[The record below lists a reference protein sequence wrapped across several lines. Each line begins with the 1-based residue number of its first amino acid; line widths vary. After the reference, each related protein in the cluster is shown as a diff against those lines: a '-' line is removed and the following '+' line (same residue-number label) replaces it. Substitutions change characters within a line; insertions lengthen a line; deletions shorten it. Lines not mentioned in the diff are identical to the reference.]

1 VSQSVSQFVSE
12 VVSET
17 VPPLSSEPTAR
28 HPAVAWLRRQARPV
42 RRVAHAVTPAAVA
55 EALAYAEYARA
66 RFATRN
72 PKTFNDKIHYKM
84 FRDHRPLLTTFAD
97 KVAVRDYVTR
107 VIGPQVLPHLIAVT
121 DDPSELRGLD
131 LPANYALKASHA
143 SGGVVLVSD
152 TAPAEARLP
161 HEDTYWPRVAV
172 RPENIDPDHLERL
185 CGAWLGRLYGGGR
198 YREWAYV
205 DVPHRIVIEELLRDR
220 DGGIPIDYK
229 LFVFNG
235 RCRLVQVD
243 SSRYDEHRQNFFRT
257 DWTKVAVELAAPP
270 AAITPVQPAALAE
283 MVAMAER
290 LGVDTDLVRVDLYD
304 VDGRVVFGELT
315 SYVLGGQYRFRP
327 AEFETEVGSW
337 WTVPRRYV

>member
-1 VSQSVSQFVSE
+1 VSQL
-12 VVSET
+12 T
-17 VPPLSSEPTAR
+17 SEPTAR
-28 HPAVAWLRRQARPV
+28 HPAVASLRRRLRFVKRIGRAATPD
-42 RRVAHAVTPAAVA
+42 AVT
-55 EALAYAEYARA
+55 EALAYTQYMRE

-72 PKTFNDKIHYKM
+72 PTTFNDKIHYKM

-97 KVAVRDYVTR
+97 KVAVRDYVAR
-107 VIGPQVLPHLIAVT
+107 VIGPQVLPDLIAVT
-121 DDPSELRGLD
+121 DDASELRRLD

-152 TAPAEARLP
+152 TAPADARLP
-161 HEDTYWPRVAV
+161 HEDTFWPRVAV
-172 RPENIDPDHLERL
+172 RPENLDPDQLERV
-185 CGAWLGRLYGGGR
+185 CAAWLGRLYGGGR

-205 DVPHRIVIEELLRDR
+205 DVPRRIVVEELLRDR

-257 DWTKVAVELAAPP
+257 DWTQVAVELAAPP

-283 MVAMAER
+283 MVGMAER
-290 LGVDTDLVRVDLYD
+290 LGADTDLVRVDLYD